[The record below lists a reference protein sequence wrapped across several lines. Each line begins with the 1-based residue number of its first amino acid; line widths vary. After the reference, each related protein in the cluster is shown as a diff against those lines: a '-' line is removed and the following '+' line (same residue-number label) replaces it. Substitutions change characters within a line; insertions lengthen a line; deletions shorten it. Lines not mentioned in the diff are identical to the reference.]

1 MHRLLIKLQVPF
13 CLHVIRTRQSQ
24 AQHTDLTKKLKERAE
39 GLPCSKSC
47 PNFSVGVDQAKVLY

>member
-39 GLPCSKSC
+39 DYLAARAALIS
-47 PNFSVGVDQAKVLY
+47 QLE